1 MLSTIL
7 AAATHYPS
15 DENVIMG
22 VLGSGSV
29 LASLVWAALALFPRG
44 KSVAIDRTGRDQWQ
58 MPLLDRLTTPVMSAS
73 RRIWM
78 GGLRGYLLLASGPV
92 LIRIVELVL
101 RKGG

>member
-58 MPLLDRLTTPVMSAS
+58 MPPLDLLTTPVMSAS
-73 RRIWM
+73 RRIWI
-78 GGLRGYLLLASGPV
+78 GVLRGYLLLATVLV
-92 LIRIVELVL
+92 LIRTVELVF